1 MGRENKIELAERPK
15 GGGGG
20 LGGLLQSISQLFVY
34 VIAPTKY
41 IPRTV
46 EVYIVLLS
54 SKPSKASPFRTYKNN
69 MWTMMIMMKN
79 RKLWL
84 KQYF

>member
-34 VIAPTKY
+34 VCNSSLSTTIIHSFAYISKQAHLGHTK
-41 IPRTV
+41 TTCG
-46 EVYIVLLS
+46 L
-54 SKPSKASPFRTYKNN
+54 
-69 MWTMMIMMKN
+69 
-79 RKLWL
+79 
-84 KQYF
+84 

>member
-34 VIAPTKY
+34 VCNSSLSTTIIHSFA
-41 IPRTV
+41 
-46 EVYIVLLS
+46 YIVL
-54 SKPSKASPFRTYKNN
+54 SKP
-69 MWTMMIMMKN
+69 I
-79 RKLWL
+79 
-84 KQYF
+84 

>member
-34 VIAPTKY
+34 VIAPTNY
-41 IPRTV
+41 VPRTTV
-46 EVYIVLLS
+46 GIYIALLS
-54 SKPSKASPFRTYKNN
+54 SKP
-69 MWTMMIMMKN
+69 
-79 RKLWL
+79 
-84 KQYF
+84 KQAHLGHTKTTCGL